1 MIIPAA
7 QIKKTDG
14 RDNVRSSGPG
24 AASGVA
30 PSWNAARKKRLPKT
44 ADVRRNGWLTG
55 AELATTN
62 QKVETPAIFS
72 PNDAY
77 GSTVSL
83 VGSSLRRTPNRGHLS
98 GGNLPTKNK

>member
-30 PSWNAARKKRLPKT
+30 PSWNAAGLLSKVVFAERLKE
-44 ADVRRNGWLTG
+44 A
-55 AELATTN
+55 
-62 QKVETPAIFS
+62 
-72 PNDAY
+72 AY
-77 GSTVSL
+77 FEM
-83 VGSSLRRTPNRGHLS
+83 N
-98 GGNLPTKNK
+98 